1 MKRILSLAASVFLIL
16 AACSSPANSGSG
28 ANEKEVKKLSD
39 LVMNTHDEAM
49 KFSSL
54 VLKLKHRINDKI
66 DSLNETNGRDVYQK
80 VSSQLYAADQEMLNW
95 MRNYKEPNLSMD
107 TAMNYLQIEY
117 IKILKVKSLTDSSIA
132 NAKKLLNE
140 K

>member
-1 MKRILSLAASVFLIL
+1 MNKILSLAAGIILIL
-16 AACSSPANSGSG
+16 AACSGPNQQGSG
-28 ANEKEVKKLSD
+28 AKEEQAKKMSEQ
-39 LVMNTHDEAM
+39 VMNTHDEAM

-54 VLKLKHRINDKI
+54 VLKLKRRINDKI

-95 MRNYKEPNLSMD
+95 MRNYKEPNLSAD
-107 TAMNYLQIEY
+107 TALAYLQSEY
-117 IKILKVKSLTDSSIA
+117 QKILKVKSLTDTSIA

>member
-1 MKRILSLAASVFLIL
+1 MILSLAAGIILIL
-16 AACSSPANSGSG
+16 AACSGPNQQGSG
-28 ANEKEVKKLSD
+28 AKEEQAKKMSEQ
-39 LVMNTHDEAM
+39 VMNTHDEAM

-54 VLKLKHRINDKI
+54 VLKLKRRINDKI

-95 MRNYKEPNLSMD
+95 MRNYKEPNLSAD
-107 TAMNYLQIEY
+107 TALAYLQSEY
-117 IKILKVKSLTDSSIA
+117 QKILKVKSLTDTSIA

>member
-1 MKRILSLAASVFLIL
+1 MNRILSLAAGIVLIL
-16 AACSSPANSGSG
+16 AACSGPANSGSG
-28 ANEKEVKKLSD
+28 ANEQEAKKLSD

-54 VLKLKHRINDKI
+54 VLKLKHRINYRI

-95 MRNYKEPNLSMD
+95 MRNYKEPNLSAD
-107 TAMNYLQIEY
+107 TALAYLQLEY
-117 IKILKVKSLTDSSIA
+117 QKILKVKSLTDSSIA
-132 NAKKLLNE
+132 HAKELLNE

>member
-1 MKRILSLAASVFLIL
+1 MNRILSLAAGIILIL
-16 AACSSPANSGSG
+16 AACSGPNQQGSG
-28 ANEKEVKKLSD
+28 AKEEQAKKMSEQ
-39 LVMNTHDEAM
+39 VMNTHDEAM

-54 VLKLKHRINDKI
+54 VLKLKRRINDKI

-95 MRNYKEPNLSMD
+95 MRNYKEPNLSAD
-107 TAMNYLQIEY
+107 TALAYLQSEY
-117 IKILKVKSLTDSSIA
+117 QKILKVKSLTDTSIA

>member
-1 MKRILSLAASVFLIL
+1 LLR
-16 AACSSPANSGSG
+16 SG
-28 ANEKEVKKLSD
+28 AKEEQAKKMSEQ
-39 LVMNTHDEAM
+39 VMNTHDEAM

-54 VLKLKHRINDKI
+54 VLKLKRRINDKI

-95 MRNYKEPNLSMD
+95 MRNYKEPNLSAD
-107 TAMNYLQIEY
+107 TALAYLQSEY
-117 IKILKVKSLTDSSIA
+117 QKILKVKSLTDTSIA

>member
-1 MKRILSLAASVFLIL
+1 MNRILSLAAGIILIL
-16 AACSSPANSGSG
+16 AACSGPNQQGSG
-28 ANEKEVKKLSD
+28 AKEEQAKKMSEQ
-39 LVMNTHDEAM
+39 VMNTHDEAM

-54 VLKLKHRINDKI
+54 VLKLKLRINDKI

-95 MRNYKEPNLSMD
+95 MRNYKEPNLSAD
-107 TAMNYLQIEY
+107 TALAYLQSEY
-117 IKILKVKSLTDSSIA
+117 QKILKVKSLTDTSIA

>member
-1 MKRILSLAASVFLIL
+1 LSLAAGIILIL
-16 AACSSPANSGSG
+16 AACSGPNQQGSG
-28 ANEKEVKKLSD
+28 AKEEQAKKMSEQ
-39 LVMNTHDEAM
+39 VMNTHDEAM

-54 VLKLKHRINDKI
+54 VLKLKRRINDKI

-95 MRNYKEPNLSMD
+95 MRNYKEPNLSAD
-107 TAMNYLQIEY
+107 TALAYLQSEY
-117 IKILKVKSLTDSSIA
+117 QKILKVKSLTDTSIA

>member
-1 MKRILSLAASVFLIL
+1 MNRILSLAAGIVLVL
-16 AACSSPANSGSG
+16 AACSGPANSGSG
-28 ANEKEVKKLSD
+28 AKEQEAKKLSE

-54 VLKLKHRINDKI
+54 VLKLKHSINDKM
-66 DSLNETNGRDVYQK
+66 DSLSQINERDVYQK

-95 MRNYKEPNLSMD
+95 MRNYKEPNLSAD
-107 TAMNYLQIEY
+107 TALTYLQSEY
-117 IKILKVKSLTDSSIA
+117 QKILKVKSLTDSSIA
-132 NAKKLLNE
+132 HAKELLNE

>member
-1 MKRILSLAASVFLIL
+1 MKRILSLAAGIVLIL
-16 AACSSPANSGSG
+16 AACSGPNQQGSG
-28 ANEKEVKKLSD
+28 AKEEQAKKMSEQ
-39 LVMNTHDEAM
+39 VMNTHDEAM

-54 VLKLKHRINDKI
+54 VLKLKRRINDRI

-95 MRNYKEPNLSMD
+95 MRNYKEPNLSAD
-107 TAMNYLQIEY
+107 TALAYLQSEY
-117 IKILKVKSLTDSSIA
+117 QKILKVKSLTDTSIA

>member
-1 MKRILSLAASVFLIL
+1 MNRILSLAAGIILIL
-16 AACSSPANSGSG
+16 AACSGPANRGSG
-28 ANEKEVKKLSD
+28 ANEQEAKKLSD

-54 VLKLKHRINDKI
+54 VLKLKHKINDRI
-66 DSLNETNGRDVYQK
+66 DSLNETNERDVYQK

-95 MRNYKEPNLSMD
+95 MRNYKEPNLSAD
-107 TAMNYLQIEY
+107 TALAYLQSEY
-117 IKILKVKSLTDSSIA
+117 PKILKVKSLTDSSIA
-132 NAKKLLNE
+132 HAKELLNE

>member
-1 MKRILSLAASVFLIL
+1 MNRILSLAASIFLIL
-16 AACSSPANSGSG
+16 AACSGPANRGSG
-28 ANEKEVKKLSD
+28 ANEQEAKKLSD

-49 KFSSL
+49 QFSSL
-54 VLKLKHRINDKI
+54 VLKLKHKINDRI

-95 MRNYKEPNLSMD
+95 MRNYKEPNLSTD
-107 TAMNYLQIEY
+107 TALAYLQSEY
-117 IKILKVKSLTDSSIA
+117 QKILKVKSLTDSSIA
-132 NAKKLLNE
+132 HAKELLNE

>member
-1 MKRILSLAASVFLIL
+1 MNRILSLAAGIILIL
-16 AACSSPANSGSG
+16 AACSGPANRGSG
-28 ANEKEVKKLSD
+28 ANEQEAKKLSE

-66 DSLNETNGRDVYQK
+66 DSLNETNERDVYQK

-95 MRNYKEPNLSMD
+95 MRNYKEPNLSAD
-107 TAMNYLQIEY
+107 TALAYLQSEY
-117 IKILKVKSLTDSSIA
+117 QKILKVKSLTDSSIA
-132 NAKKLLNE
+132 HAKELLNE

>member
-1 MKRILSLAASVFLIL
+1 LIL
-16 AACSSPANSGSG
+16 AACSGPNQQGSG
-28 ANEKEVKKLSD
+28 AKEEQAKKMSEQ
-39 LVMNTHDEAM
+39 VMNTHDEAM

-54 VLKLKHRINDKI
+54 VLKLKRRINDRI

-95 MRNYKEPNLSMD
+95 MRNYKEPNLSAD
-107 TAMNYLQIEY
+107 TALAYLQSEY
-117 IKILKVKSLTDSSIA
+117 QKILKVKSLTDTSIA

>member
-1 MKRILSLAASVFLIL
+1 MNRILSLAAGIILIL
-16 AACSSPANSGSG
+16 AACSGPNQQGSG
-28 ANEKEVKKLSD
+28 AKEEQAKKMSEQ
-39 LVMNTHDEAM
+39 VMNTHDEAM

-54 VLKLKHRINDKI
+54 VLKLKRRINDRI

-95 MRNYKEPNLSMD
+95 MRNYKEPNLSAD
-107 TAMNYLQIEY
+107 TALAYLQSEY
-117 IKILKVKSLTDSSIA
+117 QKILKVKSLTDTSIA

>member
-1 MKRILSLAASVFLIL
+1 LIL
-16 AACSSPANSGSG
+16 AACSGPNQQGSG
-28 ANEKEVKKLSD
+28 AKEEQAKKMSEQ
-39 LVMNTHDEAM
+39 VMNTHDEAM

-54 VLKLKHRINDKI
+54 VLKLKRRINDKI

-95 MRNYKEPNLSMD
+95 MRNYKEPNLSAD
-107 TAMNYLQIEY
+107 TALAYLQSEY
-117 IKILKVKSLTDSSIA
+117 QKILKVKSLTDTSIA

>member
-1 MKRILSLAASVFLIL
+1 MNRILSLAAGIILIL
-16 AACSSPANSGSG
+16 AACSGPNQQGSR
-28 ANEKEVKKLSD
+28 AKEEQAKKMSEQ
-39 LVMNTHDEAM
+39 VMNTHDEAM

-54 VLKLKHRINDKI
+54 VLKLKRRINDKI

-95 MRNYKEPNLSMD
+95 MRNYKEPNLSAD
-107 TAMNYLQIEY
+107 TALAYLQSEY
-117 IKILKVKSLTDSSIA
+117 QKILKVKSLTDTSIA